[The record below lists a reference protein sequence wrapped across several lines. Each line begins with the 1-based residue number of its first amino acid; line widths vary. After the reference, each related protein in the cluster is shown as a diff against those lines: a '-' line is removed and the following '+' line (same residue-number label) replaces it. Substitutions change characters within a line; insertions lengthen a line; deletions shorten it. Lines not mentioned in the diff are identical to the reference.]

1 MRRSIATVSLSGT
14 LRQKL
19 EAIAAARFDGIEL
32 FEPDFISF
40 TGSARELRQQAA
52 DLGLGIDLY
61 QPFRDFEGMPDD
73 LFRRSLDRAERKFDV
88 MQELGCPLML
98 VCSNTSPA
106 SLGDAERAAA
116 QLHELAERASRRNLR
131 IGYEALAWGKWVNL
145 YKQAWNIVEK
155 ADHPHLGL
163 ILDSFHTLSLRDHPT
178 GIADIPGDRIFF
190 VQMADAPLLAMDV
203 IQWARHHRNFPG
215 QGQLDVVTF
224 FEQALLAGYT
234 GNLSLEIF
242 NDVFRETPNRRT
254 ALDAMR
260 SLLFL
265 ESECK
270 NRLTARTQAA
280 SSEARAPAATRALQ
294 RLDLAAPPAVQPLG
308 GFSFIEFGVDD
319 ATGQAL
325 ASTFTALGFAHTG
338 RHRSKAVDLYCQGD
352 IQFVINTQPGSEA
365 RQRFDELGPSV
376 CAMGLV
382 APDPVQAANRA
393 AALLSARHTS
403 PLGPNELQL
412 PAIISPGGAVVHFVH
427 AGSKLDADFVAPV
440 PRAPVPQAGGLTH
453 VDHMA
458 LALAHDQL
466 DTWTLFAQ
474 SILGLSAG
482 ESLELADPFGLVRS
496 CALSNAQRSLRMV
509 LNVSKSQRT
518 RTAQQVRATGRSGG
532 GVHHIALATQDIFAT
547 VQTLQARGVK
557 WLPISPN
564 YYEDLL
570 ARLDLD
576 EGLVRRMQAL
586 NIVADVSPGGGRF
599 LHAYTEPFADRFF
612 FEVVQREG
620 GYDGYGAVNAAV
632 RMAAQ
637 ENAHQRAGSGK

>member
-73 LFRRSLDRAERKFDV
+73 LFRRSLYRAERKFDV

-163 ILDSFHTLSLRDHPT
+163 ILDSFHTLSLRDDPT

-294 RLDLAAPPAVQPLG
+294 RLDLAAPPGAQPLG
-308 GFSFIEFGVDD
+308 GFSFIEFGVDE

-393 AALLSARHTS
+393 AALLSAQIGRASCRERVSS
-403 PLGPNELQL
+403 P
-412 PAIISPGGAVVHFVH
+412 V
-427 AGSKLDADFVAPV
+427 
-440 PRAPVPQAGGLTH
+440 
-453 VDHMA
+453 
-458 LALAHDQL
+458 
-466 DTWTLFAQ
+466 
-474 SILGLSAG
+474 
-482 ESLELADPFGLVRS
+482 
-496 CALSNAQRSLRMV
+496 
-509 LNVSKSQRT
+509 
-518 RTAQQVRATGRSGG
+518 
-532 GVHHIALATQDIFAT
+532 
-547 VQTLQARGVK
+547 
-557 WLPISPN
+557 
-564 YYEDLL
+564 
-570 ARLDLD
+570 
-576 EGLVRRMQAL
+576 
-586 NIVADVSPGGGRF
+586 
-599 LHAYTEPFADRFF
+599 
-612 FEVVQREG
+612 
-620 GYDGYGAVNAAV
+620 
-632 RMAAQ
+632 
-637 ENAHQRAGSGK
+637 

>member
-145 YKQAWNIVEK
+145 YQQAWNIVEK

-163 ILDSFHTLSLRDHPT
+163 ILDSFHTLSLRDDPM

-203 IQWARHHRNFPG
+203 LQWARHHRNFPG

-224 FEQALLAGYT
+224 FEQALLAGYQ

-294 RLDLAAPPAVQPLG
+294 RLDLAAPPAVQPVG
-308 GFSFIEFGVDD
+308 GFSFIEFGVDEP
-319 ATGQAL
+319 TGQAL
-325 ASTFTALGFAHTG
+325 ASTFTALGFEHTG

-393 AALLSARHTS
+393 AALLSARHVS

-427 AGSKLDADFVAPV
+427 EGSTLDADFVAPV
-440 PRAPVPQAGGLTH
+440 PRAPVPAQCGLTH

-458 LALAHDQL
+458 LALANDQL

-474 SILGLSAG
+474 SILGLNAG
-482 ESLELADPFGLVRS
+482 ESLELADPFGLIRS
-496 CALSNAQRSLRMV
+496 CALTNAERSLRLV

-532 GVHHIALATQDIFAT
+532 GVHHIALATNDIFAT
-547 VQTLQARGVK
+547 VQRLTAQGVK
-557 WLPISPN
+557 WVPIGPN
-564 YYEDLL
+564 YYDDLL
-570 ARLDLD
+570 ARLDLGED
-576 EGLVRRMQAL
+576 LVRRMQAL

-620 GYDGYGAVNAAV
+620 SYDGYGAVNAAV

-637 ENAHQRAGSGK
+637 EQAQHADTAR